1 MASMHD
7 LECAL
12 ADAVSQPL
20 QHTSAA
26 KGLPDKAYGAEAAVP
41 MGDIEAPVPALPQPV
56 RHTGTRMAA
65 RYTS

>member
-12 ADAVSQPL
+12 AAAIGQPL

-26 KGLPDKAYGAEAAVP
+26 KGLSDKAHAAEDTAP
-41 MGDIEAPVPALPQPV
+41 MGDIEAPVATLPQTV
-56 RHTGTRMAA
+56 RHTGTR
-65 RYTS
+65 TEVS

>member
-12 ADAVSQPL
+12 AYAVGQPL

-26 KGLPDKAYGAEAAVP
+26 TGLSNQAHVAEAAAP
-41 MGDIEAPVPALPQPV
+41 MGDIEAPVAALPQPM
-56 RHTGTRMAA
+56 RHTGTCERLEV
-65 RYTS
+65 R